1 MLADLAVNFIE
12 LQHDLALVNLPLPLG
27 LEPRPQAL
35 QVDRSLRTSALAWGD
50 ERVRLAVFPT
60 FRLVREVLC
69 FSAPA
74 DLAHSLLRLL
84 GKLRGA
90 SAALIVV
97 FFREHHLVAIG
108 INEYRMLLLLV
119 LEDLFSHR
127 FLLVEKAAS
136 SDCRGLT
143 LSLFQQLDLVYVN
156 DAIEVLSLLLVV
168 RSADG
173 RLDSP
178 PIFEL

>member
-12 LQHDLALVNLPLPLG
+12 LQHDLALVHLPLPLG
-27 LEPRPQAL
+27 LQPRPQAL

-50 ERVRLAVFPT
+50 ERVRLALFSSFCRVLEVFG
-60 FRLVREVLC
+60 L
-69 FSAPA
+69 SAPT
-74 DLAHSLLRLL
+74 DLAHGLLRLL
-84 GKLRGA
+84 GELRGA
-90 SAALIVV
+90 SPALVVV
-97 FFREHHLVAIG
+97 FFREQHLGAIG

-119 LEDLFSHR
+119 LEDLFGHGL
-127 FLLVEKAAS
+127 LLVEEATS
-136 SDCRGLT
+136 RDCRCLT
-143 LSLFQQLDLVYVN
+143 LCLFQQLDLVDVN

-168 RSADG
+168 WSTHG